1 MVIPNKT
8 IPRMKNKEIFNHPSE
23 RVNNYEIGTSE
34 NLNINLMNSFQYLN
48 IKKGN
53 NNVINSAKRLGKY
66 NKPR

>member
-1 MVIPNKT
+1 
-8 IPRMKNKEIFNHPSE
+8 MKNKEIFNHPSE
-23 RVNNYEIGTSE
+23 RVNNYEIGTSG